1 MNLLQENFK
10 KLDNEGHENP
20 AFENTE
26 KLDISPKSPENK
38 KDAKH
43 LLDA

>member
-10 KLDNEGHENP
+10 IVDNEGHENP

-26 KLDISPKSPENK
+26 KLDISPKSPGIK
-38 KDAKH
+38 KDAKN